1 MTPPTARLLE
11 GGPIA
16 DEIRGAVAEDV
27 ASFRAARGR
36 APGLRV
42 VIVGRDAPST
52 VYLERILRGCA
63 KVGIDAG
70 FVELEGEATEARV
83 TIRWSMV
90 SSSRCPCRRRSACG
104 P

>member
-42 VIVGRDAPST
+42 VIVARDAPST
-52 VYLERILRGCA
+52 V
-63 KVGIDAG
+63 
-70 FVELEGEATEARV
+70 
-83 TIRWSMV
+83 
-90 SSSRCPCRRRSACG
+90 
-104 P
+104 